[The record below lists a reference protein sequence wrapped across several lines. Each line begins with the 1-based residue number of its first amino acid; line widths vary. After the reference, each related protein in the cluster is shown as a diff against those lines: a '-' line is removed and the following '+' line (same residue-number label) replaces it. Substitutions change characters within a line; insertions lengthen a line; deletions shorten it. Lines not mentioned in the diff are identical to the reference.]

1 VSTINIFPTF
11 KAGTVLSAGTT
22 IKSTIATIV
31 EGSYQP
37 EQVIPVTGHRN
48 RSAIDPTNNIVCQTY
63 WNGQKTYAII
73 GTLDS
78 GSNIS
83 WDSPI
88 YLYNGALRGQT
99 LFDANSGNFLVI
111 GAADGQLKGIEID
124 PSSNTST
131 LVSSAVSAGNPD
143 WDVAGDGVGNYLAI
157 GSSTNDKGS
166 LVNVTYD
173 QNANPKFNFGSSTQY
188 LNGRVGDVGITYCSN
203 QNKFVCVYQDYGS
216 SHGKGFVCELASNP
230 LNLPTTGTHITFE
243 NQYAFDMSLS
253 YDETNGYVALASY
266 SRAANNIGQ
275 LYVGTINGTSLTF
288 ASEAAYETLGGIHN
302 TLRYNSFN
310 NTFVVT
316 WMSYRQEDLKT
327 LEFTLDTSGS
337 ATLGTTHTLTTTEVG
352 QDNNY
357 VKFGVMPCSLGT
369 VYTFFEK
376 ANGDPSY
383 SVMKSLVNT
392 ADSYVI

>member
-1 VSTINIFPTF
+1 
-11 KAGTVLSAGTT
+11 
-22 IKSTIATIV
+22 
-31 EGSYQP
+31 
-37 EQVIPVTGHRN
+37 
-48 RSAIDPTNNIVCQTY
+48 
-63 WNGQKTYAII
+63 
-73 GTLDS
+73 
-78 GSNIS
+78 
-83 WDSPI
+83 
-88 YLYNGALRGQT
+88 
-99 LFDANSGNFLVI
+99 
-111 GAADGQLKGIEID
+111 
-124 PSSNTST
+124 
-131 LVSSAVSAGNPD
+131 
-143 WDVAGDGVGNYLAI
+143 
-157 GSSTNDKGS
+157 
-166 LVNVTYD
+166 
-173 QNANPKFNFGSSTQY
+173 
-188 LNGRVGDVGITYCSN
+188 
-203 QNKFVCVYQDYGS
+203 
-216 SHGKGFVCELASNP
+216 
-230 LNLPTTGTHITFE
+230 
-243 NQYAFDMSLS
+243 MSLS